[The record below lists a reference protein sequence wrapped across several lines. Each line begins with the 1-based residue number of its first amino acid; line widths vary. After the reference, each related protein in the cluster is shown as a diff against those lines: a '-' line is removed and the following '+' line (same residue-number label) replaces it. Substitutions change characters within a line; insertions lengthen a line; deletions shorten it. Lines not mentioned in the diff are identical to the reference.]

1 MLSEKTKAIIK
12 QTVPILEQSGVEL
25 TKLFYKKMLGENP
38 FLLNIFNKKNQET
51 GDQPTALAKSV
62 LAAAKNIDDLS
73 KIIPVVKQIGY
84 KHKALQVKADHY
96 PIVGKYLILAIDEL
110 LHPGKEVLDAWTA
123 AYQVIADVFISVEK
137 EMYDNELWHGWQPFK
152 VIRKT
157 KINEKGDFYEFIV
170 KNEEVLTN
178 TQLIKPGEYIT
189 VRVKPKG
196 ELNYALRHYSICGVE
211 GLHNGELK
219 FATKLLVKN
228 GKKGLV
234 SHYLIDEIQLGDTL
248 DISAPSGGDFS
259 LNTDL
264 ISQNKYPIIFISAGS
279 GITPLIFM
287 LETQVKLNKN
297 RKVIWI
303 QSNQYKIDQPFK
315 EKVEELL
322 SYNSENKNIQIF
334 TQEGDHRI
342 DLDFL
347 KFNVPA
353 DGDVY
358 VCGGLEFMKDILGYL
373 AHLQIVRVRHEAFGP
388 QISLLK

>member
-1 MLSEKTKAIIK
+1 M
-12 QTVPILEQSGVEL
+12 
-25 TKLFYKKMLGENP
+25 
-38 FLLNIFNKKNQET
+38 
-51 GDQPTALAKSV
+51 
-62 LAAAKNIDDLS
+62 
-73 KIIPVVKQIGY
+73 
-84 KHKALQVKADHY
+84 HY
-96 PIVGKYLILAIDEL
+96 
-110 LHPGKEVLDAWTA
+110 
-123 AYQVIADVFISVEK
+123 
-137 EMYDNELWHGWQPFK
+137 
-152 VIRKT
+152 
-157 KINEKGDFYEFIV
+157 
-170 KNEEVLTN
+170 
-178 TQLIKPGEYIT
+178 
-189 VRVKPKG
+189 
-196 ELNYALRHYSICGVE
+196 
-211 GLHNGELK
+211 GELK
-219 FATKLLVKN
+219 FATKLLDKN

-234 SHYLIDEIQLGDTL
+234 SHYLVDEIQLGDTL